1 MFENLSEDLQRY
13 GSGTRQQMRAA
24 IIFPRLWAIA
34 AYRFTRWIHTA
45 AMPRLARRLLMSVTP
60 FLTIW
65 IEVATTIELSASAE
79 IGPGLFLPHPGYI
92 VVGAGSRIG
101 CHCTLGQG
109 VTIGHRAGGTNSLH
123 ESPFIGD
130 RVYVGPG
137 AIIIGPITI
146 GDDAVIGAGAVVT
159 RSVQPR
165 GVAVGN
171 PARVISRKGSFD
183 LIFYPGREEDSERR
197 LALIEGERELASQC
211 DLKNEPVETRSV
223 ELGAVHKG
231 SHRD

>member
-13 GSGTRQQMRAA
+13 GSGTREQLRAA

-34 AYRFTRWIHTA
+34 AYRFSHWAHTSK
-45 AMPRLARRLLMSVTP
+45 MPGFARRLIMGVST

-65 IEVATTIELSASAE
+65 IDVAAAIELPASAE
-79 IGPGLFLPHPGYI
+79 IGAGLFLPHPGYI
-92 VVGAGSRIG
+92 VVGAGVRIG

-123 ESPFIGD
+123 ESPLIGN

-137 AIIIGPITI
+137 AIIIGPIII

-183 LIFYPGREEDSERR
+183 LIFYPGREEDAERQ
-197 LALIEGERELASQC
+197 LALIEGERELASQGN
-211 DLKNEPVETRSV
+211 LQNELVETRAV

-231 SHRD
+231 SHCD